1 MYHARDSAYASAC
14 TGSPGSSTLLP
25 SGRRN
30 RPALAGACL
39 APAHQLHNR
48 HGIGSHDC
56 ENPLKHK
63 ALIALVAGL
72 LAPLAGHAAPSLA
85 GLYSAY
91 EEAGYSSLG
100 LEQLNQTVQFTAVS
114 LGASSNLQGEPV
126 LEAGDEDGQ
135 VLARLTAS
143 DDEQNAKLA
152 AMEDGVTFTASCTL
166 QFSSGSDY
174 LALGDCVL
182 Q

>member
-14 TGSPGSSTLLP
+14 TRSPGSSTLRAIGAQESP
-25 SGRRN
+25 
-30 RPALAGACL
+30 RPCGCLL
-39 APAHQLHNR
+39 APALQLHNR

-63 ALIALVAGL
+63 TLIALVAGL

-100 LEQLNQTVQFTAVS
+100 LEELNQTVQFTAVS

-143 DDEQNAKLA
+143 DDGQNAKLA

>member
-1 MYHARDSAYASAC
+1 M
-14 TGSPGSSTLLP
+14 
-25 SGRRN
+25 
-30 RPALAGACL
+30 
-39 APAHQLHNR
+39 
-48 HGIGSHDC
+48 
-56 ENPLKHK
+56 
-63 ALIALVAGL
+63 
-72 LAPLAGHAAPSLA
+72 
-85 GLYSAY
+85 
-91 EEAGYSSLG
+91 
-100 LEQLNQTVQFTAVS
+100 S

-152 AMEDGVTFTASCTL
+152 AMEEGVTFTASCTL

>member
-1 MYHARDSAYASAC
+1 MLKPALAPEVRVPLLC
-14 TGSPGSSTLLP
+14 LP

>member
-1 MYHARDSAYASAC
+1 MCPARDGAYASAC
-14 TGSPGSSTLLP
+14 TARPASSTLP
-25 SGRRN
+25 AIGAQE

-56 ENPLKHK
+56 ENTLKHK

-72 LAPLAGHAAPSLA
+72 VAPLAGHAAPSLA

-152 AMEDGVTFTASCTL
+152 AMEEGVTFTASCTL

>member
-1 MYHARDSAYASAC
+1 
-14 TGSPGSSTLLP
+14 
-25 SGRRN
+25 
-30 RPALAGACL
+30 
-39 APAHQLHNR
+39 
-48 HGIGSHDC
+48 
-56 ENPLKHK
+56 LKHK
-63 ALIALVAGL
+63 VLIALAVGL

-100 LEQLNQTVQFTAVS
+100 LEELNQTVQFTAVS

-152 AMEDGVTFTASCTL
+152 AMEEGVSFTASGTL
-166 QFSSGSDY
+166 QVSSGSDY

>member
-39 APAHQLHNR
+39 APAHPLHSR

-63 ALIALVAGL
+63 VLIALVAGL

>member
-1 MYHARDSAYASAC
+1 M
-14 TGSPGSSTLLP
+14 
-25 SGRRN
+25 
-30 RPALAGACL
+30 
-39 APAHQLHNR
+39 
-48 HGIGSHDC
+48 
-56 ENPLKHK
+56 KHK

-152 AMEDGVTFTASCTL
+152 AMEEGVSFTASCTL

>member
-1 MYHARDSAYASAC
+1 MCPARDGAYASAC
-14 TGSPGSSTLLP
+14 TARPASSTLP
-25 SGRRN
+25 AIGAQE

-63 ALIALVAGL
+63 VLIALVAGL